1 MTNEKRQHLSPVI
14 LQPIYF
20 DERTDKEATD
30 FEDQLRE
37 INSFYGDL
45 IECLPAIPLGSDIPK
60 TTDLVIF
67 PQLIFGAFRHDRLMK
82 AIPVPVLVITSRFGT
97 VEMWDWEIVT
107 YMKDMGMDVYAPYSV
122 DLARTIL
129 RAFAAK
135 KQLKGGKF
143 LVFQDTPG
151 EGMQA
156 NIFKRFFWWEKQA
169 VDRLEDILGCEFV
182 FSSWKALS
190 DQARAITD
198 KEAIEVSKG
207 WQIAREGLSDAAFY
221 KAVKIYIAV
230 KNKMAEV
237 GDVLGVGANCL
248 NESFHCDTTPCLA
261 WTMLFEQDGILF
273 ACEGDILT
281 LASTFI
287 FYRSLEAPML
297 MTNIYPFL
305 VGMAAL
311 AHEKITEF
319 PDVKD
324 GDNCALAVHCG
335 YFGLMPRAF
344 SRCWMLKAKVLEIV
358 NDDANM
364 VDCEMQTGA
373 VTLAKI
379 STDLEKLSVIK
390 AELESYVQY
399 PESDCRNGGLLRFN
413 DGHEVME
420 HLSSHHAMIIEG
432 EHVPALKLIA
442 KIFNLDISIV

>member
-1 MTNEKRQHLSPVI
+1 MIKETQQSLKPVV
-14 LQPIYF
+14 LQPVYF
-20 DERTDKEATD
+20 AERTEKESVD
-30 FEDQLRE
+30 FDRQLE
-37 INSFYGDL
+37 KIESFYGEL
-45 IECLPAIPLGSDIPK
+45 IECLPAVPLGSDIPSHV
-60 TTDLVIF
+60 DMALF
-67 PQLIFGAFRHDRLMK
+67 PQLIFGAFRHDDKMK
-82 AIPVPVLVITSRFGT
+82 AIPVPILVITSRFGT

-107 YMKDMGMDVYAPYSV
+107 YMKDLGMDVYAPYTV
-122 DLARTIL
+122 EIAKIIL
-129 RAFAAK
+129 RTFAAK

-156 NIFKRFFWWEKQA
+156 NIFKRFFWWEDQA
-169 VDRLEDILGCEFV
+169 VERLEQILGCQFV

-190 DQARAITD
+190 DEARAVSD
-198 KEAIEVSKG
+198 EEAASVSNN
-207 WQIAREGLSDAAFY
+207 WSIAREGLSDSAFY

-230 KNKMAEV
+230 KNKMQEV
-237 GDVLGVGANCL
+237 GDVLGVGSNCL

-261 WTMLFEQDGILF
+261 WTMLFEQDNILF

-281 LASTFI
+281 LASTFV
-287 FYRSLEAPML
+287 FYRALEAPML

-319 PDVKD
+319 PDVVD

-344 SRCWMLKAKVLEIV
+344 SRCWTLKPKVLEIV
-358 NDDANM
+358 NDDAVM
-364 VDCEMQTGA
+364 VDCEMKKGP

-379 STDLEKLSVIK
+379 STDLNQLSVIK
-390 AELESYVQY
+390 ADLEAYVQY
-399 PESDCRNGGLLRFN
+399 PGSDCRNGGLLRFN

-442 KIFNLDISIV
+442 IVFNWDISIV